1 MFGDYS
7 SLHLLNFASM
17 LFFVSLLLFFFRRS
31 YHFLNFLPIIFLI
44 WLLQTLKYEQALY
57 TSQKLK
63 KKIISI

>member
-1 MFGDYS
+1 
-7 SLHLLNFASM
+7 M

-63 KKIISI
+63 KKLSVYKIKISLPIQLGHMN